1 MTALSVPATS
11 ESGVARGIADA
22 ESVGTT
28 ANAQAA
34 KPISS
39 KRFMLIFSLAVALSR
54 QWLMR

>member
-11 ESGVARGIADA
+11 VPGVARGIAEA

-39 KRFMLIFSLAVALSR
+39 KHFMLLFSL
-54 QWLMR
+54 W